1 MTQVNLD
8 IPVSA
13 ELQDAFNV
21 PPCSELSIP
30 MPSPMKIQLP
40 SGDELKAFTDLSK
53 GIPND
58 CSMTF
63 NLVLQLAPFLASITC
78 LLRLLKLIKPLVDI
92 ITGLTKVPPAPP
104 ASAVEEFAA
113 AAIDLAPCFLMP
125 AGVIPFAKDII
136 CFIRALLN
144 CLLTQLKSVR
154 DMIEG
159 LGLRVEQAQGNG
171 DLLATL
177 QCAQQNAQTSA
188 ANLTQAIDPIAGL
201 LELANPIM
209 QMAGMQPISLTMPAG
224 GSQDV
229 EGLNAVINVLQG
241 VVSDIDALGICA
253 S

>member
-1 MTQVNLD
+1 MTSVNLD
-8 IPVSA
+8 IPVA
-13 ELQDAFNV
+13 ADLQQAFDV

-30 MPSPMKIQLP
+30 MPSPLKITLP

-92 ITGLTKVPPAPP
+92 VQGLTKKPPAPP
-104 ASAVEEFAA
+104 VAAVEEFAA

-154 DMIEG
+154 DLLEG
-159 LGLRVEQAQGNG
+159 IGLRIEAAAGNE
-171 DLLATL
+171 DLLAAL

-188 ANLTQAIDPIAGL
+188 ASLSQAIDPISTL

-209 QMAGMQPISLTMPAG
+209 EMAGMPTISLTPPAAG
-224 GSQDV
+224 AADLA
-229 EGLNAVINVLQG
+229 GLNAVIETLQD
-241 VVSDIDALGICA
+241 VVSTIDALGICGT
-253 S
+253 